1 MSDVPPTVQI
11 EPAGKSLLG
20 RVSIVW
26 AIPFLAL
33 AMALGVAWQNYNDR
47 GPLIE
52 IEFTNGA
59 GVAPRETELRYRDV
73 VVGLVED
80 VKFTPD
86 LSAIVASVRVD
97 KEVAPY
103 INATSTFWIVQ
114 PELTARGISGL
125 DTVLSGVYI
134 EGSWDGTVGPV
145 QTRFQGLPEAPL
157 FRSDQGGLEITLR
170 TTASGS
176 MTDNSPITFRGIEVG
191 RVGKARISPQ
201 GNFAIAEAL
210 IFDPHSRMISSAT
223 RFWET
228 SGFTFTVGPTGAEID
243 FSSLATLVG
252 GGLSFDTFVSGGA
265 PVSDGAI
272 FEVYGGSTQARNSL
286 FFDAE
291 VETLEMRVVF
301 DENIS
306 GLAVDAPVEIK
317 GLEIGKVQS
326 VLGAIDEAAFGDS
339 RVRLNVVLAI
349 QPARLGL
356 PPGDVTAEAALAFL
370 SSRVEEGLRA
380 RLANAGLLSGGLKIE
395 LVQVDDALFDQV
407 RTDAGT
413 IPILPTTDSNIAD
426 AAATVEGV
434 ITRINNLPIE
444 ELLASAIGFLDSAE
458 TLISSE
464 DVAQTPKDVRLL
476 LDDVRGIV
484 ASDAVQNIPEALNA
498 TVSRFETLLGQLED
512 ADLANR
518 LVAAVDAATA
528 AAGGVTSSVAGVP
541 DLITQLQAIAAK
553 AEALPLEDL
562 TTQLTELTAS
572 ADAIL
577 DTDAARQLPADLGAA
592 LNEINATLGEL
603 RAGGAVTNI
612 NETLA
617 STRDAADAVA
627 TSTQDL
633 PALVEQVRAVI
644 DQASAAI
651 AGYDQ
656 GDVLSREAQTALR
669 DISKAADALASLA
682 RMLERNPSALIR
694 GR

>member
-1 MSDVPPTVQI
+1 VQI
-11 EPAGKSLLG
+11 EPAGKSLLA
-20 RVSIVW
+20 RISIVW

-33 AMALGVAWQNYNDR
+33 AIALGVAWQSYNDR

-52 IEFTNGA
+52 IEFRNGA

-97 KEVAPY
+97 KDVAPY
-103 INATSTFWIVQ
+103 VNATSTFWIVQ

-170 TTASGS
+170 TTGGGS

-228 SGFTFTVGPTGAEID
+228 SGFTFTVGPSGAEID

-265 PVSDGAI
+265 QVSDGAV
-272 FEVYGGSTQARNSL
+272 FEVYAGAAQARNSL

-356 PPGDVTAEAALAFL
+356 PPGEVTAEAALEFL

-413 IPILPTTDSNIAD
+413 IPILPTTDSDIAD

-498 TVSRFETLLGQLED
+498 TVSRFEALLGQLED

-518 LVAAVDAATA
+518 LVAAVDAASA
-528 AAGGVTSSVAGVP
+528 AASGVTSSVAGVP
-541 DLITQLQAIAAK
+541 DLITRLQAIAAK

-562 TTQLTELTAS
+562 TVQLTDLTAS
-572 ADAIL
+572 ANAIL

-612 NETLA
+612 NSTLA

-644 DQASAAI
+644 EQASAAI

-656 GDVLSREAQTALR
+656 GDVLSRDAQTALR